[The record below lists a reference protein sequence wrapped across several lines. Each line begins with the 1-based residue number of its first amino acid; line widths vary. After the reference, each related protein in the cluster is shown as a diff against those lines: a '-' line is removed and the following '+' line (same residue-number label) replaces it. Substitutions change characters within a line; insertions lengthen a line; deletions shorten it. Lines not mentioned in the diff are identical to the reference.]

1 MPDSRECVNIRTEDG
16 RMCASI
22 SGDIDHHSAREMR
35 LRIDTAFAVS
45 DARELILD
53 MSGVKF
59 MDSSGLGRAGSVVR
73 RDKSERVGEARA

>member
-45 DARELILD
+45 DARELI
-53 MSGVKF
+53 SICP
-59 MDSSGLGRAGSVVR
+59 A
-73 RDKSERVGEARA
+73 

>member
-45 DARELILD
+45 DA
-53 MSGVKF
+53 
-59 MDSSGLGRAGSVVR
+59 
-73 RDKSERVGEARA
+73 EADGFVAFDQTETKKIEENEYEK